1 MFPEMYSNGYA
12 SFADALSEREWRA
25 GAVDANGPFV
35 DQFRQAARVHDVH
48 VVATLL
54 EAAKPDPF
62 NAALLIDRKGDTVFS
77 HRKVHTCF
85 FDVPERA
92 CGRGD
97 TFSVAKIATSEGDV
111 CVGLMICMDRE
122 YPDAARAMSRAG
134 AEIILVPNC
143 CNLSADVE
151 VGDVRIAQMRGRAFE
166 SIVGIAVANYPAP
179 RCDGHSF
186 AVDSIGRITAIGDAS
201 PGIVIADFDLE
212 RIRRRRQEDWFRWRD
227 SEPVRCNG
235 HSGDGGR

>member
-1 MFPEMYSNGYA
+1 MSRLVRIALLQQLHGIDPGLLIGQAAARNAEIVVFPEMYSNGYA

-62 NAALLIDRKGDTVFS
+62 NAALLIDRKGDTVLS

-111 CVGLMICMDRE
+111 CVGTHDLHG
-122 YPDAARAMSRAG
+122 SRISRRGTSNVAG
-134 AEIILVPNC
+134 GRGDNSGPELLQPFRGRGGRRRPNC
-143 CNLSADVE
+143 SNARSSV
-151 VGDVRIAQMRGRAFE
+151 
-166 SIVGIAVANYPAP
+166 
-179 RCDGHSF
+179 
-186 AVDSIGRITAIGDAS
+186 
-201 PGIVIADFDLE
+201 
-212 RIRRRRQEDWFRWRD
+212 
-227 SEPVRCNG
+227 
-235 HSGDGGR
+235 